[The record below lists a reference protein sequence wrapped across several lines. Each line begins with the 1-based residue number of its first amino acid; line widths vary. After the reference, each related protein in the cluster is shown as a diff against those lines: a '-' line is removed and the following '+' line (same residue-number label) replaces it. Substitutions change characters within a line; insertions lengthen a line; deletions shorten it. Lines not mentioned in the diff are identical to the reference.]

1 MNVPMQDTVYS
12 FVDSDY
18 SSTFAPAAIFSA
30 LYATVCTL
38 GILTRI
44 NLKTYIFIALMSIE
58 QSRQE
63 IQRQKEL
70 PTLSPDIQRILISCE
85 SHDISAKELADI
97 LGESPT
103 IAARLLGL
111 ANSSFFGQ
119 QGKVHSLSH
128 AISVLGM
135 VTVKN
140 VAIGLALSGVFKTD
154 RCAHFDVQRY
164 WASTVM
170 TALMSNALHV
180 HVQQDIRPPSDSVY
194 MTGLLHNLGL
204 LALVHLYPDKMD
216 AALAAY
222 GETPTRKLGD
232 HIRDHLETDH
242 YEAGVWL
249 GSKWH
254 LPEDILLVMKYHYG
268 RSYRGE
274 HWPLVLLEAI
284 CASWANQILDG
295 HAEIDPETEA
305 LSVLGIPA
313 AKAEKVREEIGDK
326 LEAIREMASLFSK
339 N

>member
-1 MNVPMQDTVYS
+1 
-12 FVDSDY
+12 
-18 SSTFAPAAIFSA
+18 
-30 LYATVCTL
+30 
-38 GILTRI
+38 
-44 NLKTYIFIALMSIE
+44 MSIE

-70 PTLSPDIQRILISCE
+70 PTLSPDIQRILTSCE
-85 SHDISAKELADI
+85 NPDISAKELADI

-119 QGKVHSLSH
+119 QGKVHSLAH

-135 VTVKN
+135 VTVKS
-140 VAIGLALSGVFKTD
+140 VAIGLALSGMFKTD

-170 TALMSNALHV
+170 TALMSNALHA
-180 HVQQDIRPPSDSVY
+180 HIQQDLRPPSDSVY
-194 MTGLLHNLGL
+194 MTGLLHNFGL

-222 GETPTRKLGD
+222 EETPARVLGD
-232 HIRDHLETDH
+232 HIRDHLELDQ

-305 LSVLGIPA
+305 LSVLGIPP
-313 AKAEKVREEIGDK
+313 AKAEKVREEIGEK
-326 LEAIREMASLFSK
+326 LESIREMASLFSK